1 MTYSK
6 KLRYVQKKIQE
17 YITTILKVYGN
28 ELLLLLEDYNL
39 LQNPHNCI
47 KSSTAPGFIL
57 EEFIISKLAIFT
69 QDHDGEKEIIIK
81 RNDGSTTTSS
91 YDCYVDF
98 KNVRILI
105 NHKAEKEGR
114 TNAGIAAINKLYNDY
129 VLSEPKQE
137 KAFLVLK
144 LTYKYIVSSKDN
156 QRKFFISN
164 INSFFLEE
172 IDFSKGHKQ
181 DHRNWSKDFKK
192 ESGRLIV
199 DETFKKEHS
208 MEDKKM
214 SFLNTKKFIV
224 AIKEQDKE

>member
-47 KSSTAPGFIL
+47 ESSTAPGFIL

-81 RNDGSTTTSS
+81 RNDGSTTASS

-98 KNVRILI
+98 KNIRVLI
-105 NHKAEKEGR
+105 NHKAEKEGG

-129 VLSEPKQE
+129 VLCEPKQE

-144 LTYKYIVSSKDN
+144 LKYKYIVSSKDN

-164 INSFFLEE
+164 IYS
-172 IDFSKGHKQ
+172 
-181 DHRNWSKDFKK
+181 
-192 ESGRLIV
+192 
-199 DETFKKEHS
+199 ETLKITTFP
-208 MEDKKM
+208 
-214 SFLNTKKFIV
+214 
-224 AIKEQDKE
+224 

>member
-47 KSSTAPGFIL
+47 ESSTAPGFIL

-69 QDHDGEKEIIIK
+69 RDHDGEKEIIIK

-98 KNVRILI
+98 KNIRILI
-105 NHKAEKEGR
+105 NHKAEKEGG

-144 LTYKYIVSSKDN
+144 LKYKYIVSPKDN

-164 INSFFLEE
+164 TNSFFLEE

-181 DHRNWSKDFKK
+181 DHRNWSKEFKMA
-192 ESGRLIV
+192 SGRLMV

-214 SFLNTKKFIV
+214 SFLNTKKFI
-224 AIKEQDKE
+224 ITLKEQDKE